1 MRCFF
6 RHGGMYQVCNSNL
19 LFHASVPMNADGT
32 LKNICIEGQ
41 EYKGKALLD
50 KVDQLI
56 RTAYFDSEGSPEK
69 DFALDY
75 IWYLWGGKDSPL
87 FDKSKMATFERAFI
101 DDKAV
106 QKEDKGAYYTL
117 REEEK
122 VCDMI
127 LDEFG
132 VTGPHR
138 HIING
143 HVPVRSIGRKPDQGK
158 RQVAGYRRRFLQT
171 LPSRDRYCRLYAGLS
186 FPRFPVG
193 TARTVPVYRPG
204 D

>member
-1 MRCFF
+1 
-6 RHGGMYQVCNSNL
+6 
-19 LFHASVPMNADGT
+19 MNADGT

-56 RTAYFDSEGSPEK
+56 RTAYFDSDGSPEK

-101 DDKAV
+101 DDKEV
-106 QKEDKGAYYTL
+106 QKEEKGAYYTL

-132 VTGPHR
+132 VTGLTA
-138 HIING
+138 ISST
-143 HVPVRSIGRKPDQGK
+143 VMCLS
-158 RQVAGYRRRFLQT
+158 A
-171 LPSRDRYCRLYAGLS
+171 PSREKTRSRQTASCWLSTAVSPDLTIPRPVLPVIRWFIIPAVSSWYSTNRSCLLTRQSRKAVISVPPRLWS
-186 FPRFPVG
+186 S
-193 TARTVPVYRPG
+193 
-204 D
+204 